1 MGTEPMNE
9 PGPRLSSAAER
20 MRLHRERRREGMR
33 CLWIELHATEI
44 DALVG
49 LALLKPEMR
58 NDPSAIREA
67 LYALYNSG
75 VPFRTIVEAHK
86 N

>member
-1 MGTEPMNE
+1 MNE
-9 PGPRLSSAAER
+9 PGARQSSAAER

-58 NDPSAIREA
+58 NDPNAIREA
-67 LYALYNSG
+67 LYAYFDQTLTS
-75 VPFRTIVEAHK
+75 AS
-86 N
+86 